1 MGRTQRVVVGLIVGG
16 IASAVAVPG
25 TAFGSAGY
33 FTALPEGPA
42 FAASFR
48 VAAPLPNGQV
58 MIGGGVADGG
68 NVIPNVEIYDPGSET
83 FTQLPT
89 NPGTELTTPR
99 FGAVAAPLPDGEV
112 LIAGGSNGSSFLQS
126 AELFNPVT
134 ETFTGLPASG
144 NTQLAVG
151 RELAVAA
158 PLPNGDV
165 LIAGGSGNTGCVPT
179 TEIFDPGSGTFSQ
192 LSASGNLHT
201 CVVGATAA
209 PVPNGDVLIAGD
221 SANAQLFN
229 PSADTFS
236 QLSTGSAIS
245 ADAISTSLPDGQ
257 VLIAGGGGS
266 ESTPSRAAYVFN
278 PSTDTFTAL
287 PTSANTQMTIA
298 RDAPFSAPLP
308 NGEILIAAGF
318 SSASFTTDTAEVYVT
333 AAEAAVSGGS
343 FGEQAVAQTSAEQ
356 SLVVTNVGAQI
367 LRIAGATISGGT
379 NPGDFTITGNACAEE
394 SLDFGHSCAITVQ
407 FTPGAAGARSAT
419 LTLEDNETTPASI
432 ALSGEGVPANAGP
445 QGPIG
450 PQGNSGTNG
459 ATGAQGPPGPAGQNG
474 RVELITCKS
483 ATTGKGKHKKT
494 VQRCTTSLTSSPIK
508 ITTAGASTAAV
519 LSRGKTVYATGSA
532 TRSGKQTKLLLTP
545 RQRIGKG
552 RYMLTLTH
560 GPERERQT
568 ITID

>member
-1 MGRTQRVVVGLIVGG
+1 MRAEWRLTAVVACGAVVGTVVWALATGAALG
-16 IASAVAVPG
+16 ANPP
-25 TAFGSAGY
+25 GSAGA
-33 FTALPEGPA
+33 FIALPNGPA

-48 VAAPLPNGQV
+48 VAAPLPSGQV
-58 MIGGGVADGG
+58 MIAGGVADGG
-68 NVIPNVEIYDPGSET
+68 NVISNAEIYDPGSET

-134 ETFTGLPASG
+134 ETFTALPASG

-151 RELAVAA
+151 RESAVAA

-165 LIAGGSGNTGCVPT
+165 LIAGGTGNAGCVPT

-192 LSASGNLHT
+192 LPASGNLQT

-221 SANAQLFN
+221 GANAQLFN

-245 ADAISTSLPDGQ
+245 ADATSTSLPDGQ

-287 PTSANTQMTIA
+287 PTSGSTQMTIA

-318 SSASFTTDTAEVYVT
+318 SSASFTTDTAEVFVT
-333 AAEAAVSGGS
+333 AAEAAVSGGR
-343 FGEQAVAQTSAEQ
+343 FGDQTVAEPSAEQ

-367 LRIAGATISGGT
+367 LRVAGATVGGGP
-379 NPGDFTITGNACAEE
+379 NPGDFTITGNACADR
-394 SLDFGHSCAITVQ
+394 SLAFGHSCAITVQ

-419 LTLEDNETTPASI
+419 LTLEDNESAPASVTLTG
-432 ALSGEGVPANAGP
+432 LSVPANAAPTAPQGSPGP
-445 QGPIG
+445 QGP
-450 PQGNSGTNG
+450 
-459 ATGAQGPPGPAGQNG
+459 TGAQGPAGKNG
-474 RVELITCKS
+474 QIRIVTCTV
-483 ATTGKGKHKKT
+483 TTRNHKKHKT
-494 VQRCTTSLTSSPIK
+494 CTTRTITGTATFTTSIAHATLTRNGI
-508 ITTAGASTAAV
+508 
-519 LSRGKTVYATGSA
+519 VYATGTA
-532 TRSGKQTKLLLTP
+532 TRT
-545 RQRIGKG
+545 R
-552 RYMLTLTH
+552 LTLHATRQVPAARYTLILTH
-560 GPERERQT
+560 DVGDRRM
-568 ITID
+568 ITRRLALRIR

>member
-1 MGRTQRVVVGLIVGG
+1 MGRTQRVVVGLIVSG
-16 IASAVAVPG
+16 ILLAVAVPG
-25 TAFGSAGY
+25 AAAAGSAAY
-33 FTALPEGPA
+33 FTALPNGPA

-58 MIGGGVADGG
+58 LIAGGVPDGG
-68 NVIPNVEIYDPGSET
+68 NVIPNAEIYDPGSET

-134 ETFTGLPASG
+134 ETFTALPATG

-151 RELAVAA
+151 RESAVAA
-158 PLPNGDV
+158 ALPNGDV
-165 LIAGGSGNTGCVPT
+165 LIAGGTGNTGCVPT

-236 QLSTGSAIS
+236 QLSTGSAVS
-245 ADAISTSLPDGQ
+245 ADATSTSLQDGQ

-287 PTSANTQMTIA
+287 PTSGNTQMTIA

-333 AAEAAVSGGS
+333 AAEATVSGGG
-343 FGEQAVAQTSAEQ
+343 FGDQTVGDPSAEE
-356 SLVVTNVGAQI
+356 SLVVTNVGAQT
-367 LRIAGATISGGT
+367 LRIAGAAIGSGT
-379 NPGDFTITGNACAEE
+379 DPGDFAITGDVCAGKA
-394 SLDFGHSCAITVQ
+394 LAFGHSCTITVR
-407 FTPGAAGARSAT
+407 FLPSAVGPESAT
-419 LTLEDNETTPASI
+419 ITLDDNEATPANA
-432 ALSGEGVPANAGP
+432 ALSGAGVPANAGP
-445 QGPIG
+445 AG
-450 PQGNSGTNG
+450 STG
-459 ATGAQGPPGPAGQNG
+459 ATGETGGTGPRGPAGQPG
-474 RVELITCKS
+474 EIRLVTCK
-483 ATTGKGKHKKT
+483 TVTVVKRGKKVKRQT
-494 VQRCTTSLTSSPIK
+494 CTTKT
-508 ITTAGASTAAV
+508 ITGTVSFTAARARATLKRGTVAYAVGIASTTRLILRAV
-519 LSRGKTVYATGSA
+519 RVV
-532 TRSGKQTKLLLTP
+532 RP
-545 RQRIGKG
+545 G
-552 RYMLTLTH
+552 RYTLVLTRTLGHRRVTTQQ
-560 GPERERQT
+560 PIT
-568 ITID
+568 IT